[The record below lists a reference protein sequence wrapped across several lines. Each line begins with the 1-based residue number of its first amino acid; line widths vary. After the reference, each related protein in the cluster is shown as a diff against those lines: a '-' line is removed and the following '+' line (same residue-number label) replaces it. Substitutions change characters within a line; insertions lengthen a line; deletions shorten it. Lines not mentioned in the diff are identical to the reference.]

1 MTQEIQVTI
10 TLEVDVIRTKEDI
23 KASIEYNLSQ
33 MTFDKLI
40 SVVSVDSIKEEAE
53 IYGNE

>member
-10 TLEVDVIRTKEDI
+10 TLEVDVTRTKEDI
-23 KASIEYNLSQ
+23 KDLIES
-33 MTFDKLI
+33 KLLRMKHADLI
-40 SVVSVDSIKEEAE
+40 SVDSIKEEAE

>member
-40 SVVSVDSIKEEAE
+40 RIVDIGNIKEEAE
-53 IYGNE
+53 IYGNK